1 MWTDKIINENV
12 LSRGDGEKT
21 LLTQLW
27 NKQKKNWFR
36 AFPDVVDGRRTK
48 RIGKKK
54 NADDWWGAN
63 IQGTESL
70 SIGQGSM
77 EAIVL
82 NEKCIKV
89 YKSIDNG
96 NDIVMIIIN
105 KG

>member
-1 MWTDKIINENV
+1 MKMCWAEGTAKKLYWHNYEIN
-12 LSRGDGEKT
+12 K
-21 LLTQLW
+21 
-27 NKQKKNWFR
+27 KKNWFR

-54 NADDWWGAN
+54 NADDWWGGN